1 MAKKNWTEEETDILR
16 EKKAEGLSYSEIQ
29 KFLSNR
35 TSEAIK
41 IKASKIGLVE
51 SSPDNWKE
59 DEESYLK
66 KKCTEPLL
74 LDEIQKFFP
83 NRSIKALADKIKKLG
98 IDREEQKRLA
108 KKRKRREEYIEK
120 INQLAELFSLQVNL
134 NDFEDRDS
142 KFSYTCSKGHS
153 HETNYQKLYDS
164 TYGCE
169 TCGKI
174 ALNDCRRLSVSEIL
188 SKAKELNLEISI
200 QGEYRNSLQPINAKC
215 LLCGKPFKKPTNA
228 QRIMDGQK
236 CRPCSMKEVGQKNAL
251 GIEIVREKLHELGI
265 ELLSKEYLNNHTD
278 LSVKYLQCG
287 HDNRATWNALQDG
300 ERNCEVCTEEAKAT
314 PSDYK
319 AFAKRHC
326 GEVIKIADKIELK
339 SMWKCEFGHIFTRR
353 FKDMRRFD
361 TFCTTC
367 NQGWG
372 EGVCRTI
379 LEHAFEQLFPKV
391 RLKEMISDKGKPLE
405 FDCYNASLK
414 IALEHQGMHHFK
426 SQENWGGN
434 LALVSQKKHDSIKS
448 NFAQKNDIALL
459 IIPEV
464 GSLTPLE
471 KVPQQIAEQ
480 LTQFGREV
488 PQRLVE
494 LDINSIEIKS
504 SRDLFIQEVLDSA
517 NSLGLKIL
525 DPILLA
531 EDHVRVK
538 CKNGHETNKTPRSI
552 KDGFKCKLCREEEM
566 SKPVKLSDGR
576 TFKSRKAAGDALGV
590 NKTTINRAVQK
601 GWKVKGF
608 KIEDVK

>member
-1 MAKKNWTEEETDILR
+1 MKRNWSKEEIEILR
-16 EKKAEGLSYSEIQ
+16 NKKAEGLGYSEIQ
-29 KFLSNR
+29 KYLPNR
-35 TSEAIK
+35 SVDAINLK
-41 IKASKIGLVE
+41 SSKLGISKDAGMPWTKA
-51 SSPDNWKE
+51 
-59 DEESYLK
+59 EEISLK
-66 KKCTEPLL
+66 KKCAEPLFL
-74 LDEIQKFFP
+74 EEIQKLFP
-83 NRSIKALADKIKKLG
+83 HRSLKALADKIKKLG

-134 NDFEDRDS
+134 SDFEDRYS
-142 KFSYTCSKGHS
+142 EFSYTCSKGHS
-153 HETNYQKLYDS
+153 DETNYQKLYDS

-174 ALNDCRRLSVSEIL
+174 AIGDSRRLSVSEIL
-188 SKAKELNLEISI
+188 AKAKELNLEISI
-200 QGEYRNSLQPINAKC
+200 EGDYRNSFQLIDAKC
-215 LLCGKPFKKPTNA
+215 LLCGKLFKKPTNA
-228 QRIMDGQK
+228 QRIMAGQK

-251 GIEIVREKLHELGI
+251 DIEIVREKLHELGI

-278 LSVKYLQCG
+278 LSLKYLKCG
-287 HDNRATWNALQDG
+287 HDNTATWNTLQG
-300 ERNCEVCTEEAKAT
+300 GKRKCTVCIEEAKAT

-326 GEVIKIADKIELK
+326 GEVVKIADKIELK
-339 SMWKCEFGHIFTRR
+339 SKWKCKFGHNFTRR
-353 FKDMRRFD
+353 FKDMRKFD

-372 EGVCRTI
+372 EGACRSI
-379 LEHAFEQLFPKV
+379 LENAFKQLFPKV

-434 LALVSQKKHDSIKS
+434 LALVSQKKHDFIKS

-471 KVPQQIAEQ
+471 KVPQKIAEQ

-488 PQRLVE
+488 PQRLLE

-504 SRDLFIQEVLDSA
+504 SRDLFIQEVIESA
-517 NSLGLKIL
+517 NSLSLKIL
-525 DPILLA
+525 DPIVLA
-531 EDHVRVK
+531 EHHVRVK
-538 CKNGHETNKTPRSI
+538 CQNGHETLKTPRSI
-552 KDGFKCKLCREEEM
+552 KYGFKCKQCRREEI

-576 TFKSRKAAGDALGV
+576 KFKSRKEAGDALGV
-590 NKTTINRAVQK
+590 NKTRINKAVLNK
-601 GWKVKGF
+601 KKVKGVF
-608 KIEDVK
+608 VYDI